1 MTEQITLMRLWDS
14 PQMKSYTTM
23 QNIKS
28 FAMDSHSQ
36 NHHSDQYG
44 KEQEQTHKATV
55 AAS

>member
-1 MTEQITLMRLWDS
+1 MRLWDS